1 MQFCILF
8 FSRCLRVFRDSV
20 YPVHVD
26 EQRMTKDEQYN
37 KSQEFGSLGQRTN
50 NNLIFYRVRMKMEI
64 RICGWYLVRK

>member
-37 KSQEFGSLGQRTN
+37 KSQEFGLLNKEQTTTFCFDRC
-50 NNLIFYRVRMKMEI
+50 E
-64 RICGWYLVRK
+64 